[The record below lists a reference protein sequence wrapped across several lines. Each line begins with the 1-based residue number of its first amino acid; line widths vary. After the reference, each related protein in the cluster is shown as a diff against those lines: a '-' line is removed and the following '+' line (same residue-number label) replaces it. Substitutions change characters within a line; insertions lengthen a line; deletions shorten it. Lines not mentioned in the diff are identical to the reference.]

1 MYYKYNLRLH
11 VSEDSSTIEYT
22 KYTTAKYSTCQLYWI
37 NIVVWIIIS
46 WHRVYVIV
54 RLQS

>member
-22 KYTTAKYSTCQLYWI
+22 KYTTAKYSTCQLYCSM
-37 NIVVWIIIS
+37 NRYCS
-46 WHRVYVIV
+46 MNNYK
-54 RLQS
+54 LT